1 MGYTQNV
8 DIEIVCKPSAYKHG
22 ATEADIWHAYK
33 TRVYEAALDGVP
45 DKYALIGFD
54 TRGNPL
60 EILYNP
66 VGGDTINVFHAMKVR
81 GTFLAELGL

>member
-1 MGYTQNV
+1 MGAGIVFNVRAHVVLSPCMGYT
-8 DIEIVCKPSAYKHG
+8 
-22 ATEADIWHAYK
+22 
-33 TRVYEAALDGVP
+33 YEAVLDGFP

-54 TRGNPL
+54 TKSNPI

-66 VGGDTINVFHAMKVR
+66 ADNDTITVFHAMKVR

>member
-1 MGYTQNV
+1 M

-22 ATEADIWHAYK
+22 VSEADIRHAYK
-33 TRVYEAALDGVP
+33 TRVYEAVLDGFP

-54 TRGNPL
+54 TKGNPL

-66 VGGDTINVFHAMKVR
+66 ADSDTITVFHAMKVR